1 MPEYSL
7 ESLVRVTPRFLHTS
21 GQVPMLLSPLF
32 RHLFPAH
39 CVSCPLVTDAPAPAA
54 PDAPGAPPVPGGD
67 CSPGIA
73 GCCTPG
79 IDGTLTPGIPTPG
92 VPPGTEGGV
101 CERDGLIQPQLTASS
116 SANDAIGTAL
126 MIPPV
131 VGAAGFQAALGTP
144 FVTACA
150 RSGAHSRSSP
160 PVPLGNSRER
170 TE

>member
-1 MPEYSL
+1 
-7 ESLVRVTPRFLHTS
+7 
-21 GQVPMLLSPLF
+21 MLLSPLL

-54 PDAPGAPPVPGGD
+54 PAAPGAPPVPGGD

-131 VGAAGFQAALGTP
+131 VGAA
-144 FVTACA
+144 C
-150 RSGAHSRSSP
+150 SRQRCGMP
-160 PVPLGNSRER
+160 CRGISR
-170 TE
+170 